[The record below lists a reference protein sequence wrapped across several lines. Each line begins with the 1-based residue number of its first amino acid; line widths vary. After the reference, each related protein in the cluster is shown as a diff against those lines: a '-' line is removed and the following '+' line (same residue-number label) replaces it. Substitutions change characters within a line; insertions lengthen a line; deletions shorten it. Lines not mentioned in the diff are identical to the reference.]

1 MDVVFVKIVFFVK
14 FMKEI
19 RIKNYTYFDGYFQF
33 FFYCNAGFRQNII
46 A

>member
-19 RIKNYTYFDGYFQF
+19 RIKNYTYFDGYFHF
-33 FFYCNAGFRQNII
+33 FFI
-46 A
+46 AMQVSGKT